1 MAGKFTQ
8 SEHLTDF
15 MRWSLEN
22 LEKQPQAEAHL
33 GNASEGGEPVHL
45 PTAEEIER
53 IHQEAHKEGF
63 EAGQR
68 EGYEAGMQSG
78 QVEVAFQAER
88 LKTLADSFDNALK
101 HFEEELANSVGH
113 EILALSLDVA
123 KQMLRHALHVKPE
136 LLVPVVRSAMESLPQ
151 NVQHPHV
158 HLHPDDAVLIR
169 DVMQA
174 EMAHAGWRI
183 VEDARIMRGGCM
195 IETASAEIDATL
207 PSRWKR
213 IAKALGQD
221 SDWLD
226 QDD

>member
-15 MRWSLEN
+15 MRWSLQN
-22 LEKQPQAEAHL
+22 LERQPQAEPAPVD
-33 GNASEGGEPVHL
+33 EPEAVEAVNL

-53 IHQEAHKEGF
+53 IHQAAHKEGF

-68 EGYEAGMQSG
+68 DGYEAGLQNG
-78 QVEVAFQAER
+78 QAEVARQAER
-88 LKTLADSFDNALK
+88 LKTLADSFDSALR
-101 HFEEELANSVGH
+101 HFEEELANSVSH

-169 DVMQA
+169 DIMQA

-221 SDWLD
+221 GDWLD

>member
-15 MRWSLEN
+15 MRWSLQN
-22 LEKQPQAEAHL
+22 LEQQPAVSGPAPDTEIVEAV
-33 GNASEGGEPVHL
+33 SL

-68 EGYEAGMQSG
+68 EGYEAGLQNG
-78 QVEVAFQAER
+78 QAEVARQAER
-88 LKTLADSFDNALK
+88 FKMLADSFDAAIK
-101 HFEEELANSVGH
+101 SFEDELGNGVSQEV
-113 EILALSLDVA
+113 LALSLDIA
-123 KQMLRHALHVKPE
+123 KYMLRQALHVKPE
-136 LLVPVVRSAMESLPQ
+136 LLIPVIRSAMESLPQ

-158 HLHPDDAVLIR
+158 HLHPDDAILIK
-169 DVMQA
+169 DLMQA
-174 EMAHAGWRI
+174 ELAHAGWRI

-213 IAKALGQD
+213 ISKALGQD
-221 SDWLD
+221 SEWLER
-226 QDD
+226 DD